1 MIELRFRLKLR
12 SKTLITIS
20 TGISYT
26 SGADIPFFRSPN
38 GKYIIPGSTVK
49 GVLRRCASRVAPLLG
64 LTSCGEIEPAKIWGK
79 HADMVKSGTQ
89 LPELDGRHVC
99 HVCHLMGAP
108 GIIRSRLHVP
118 QFICKFED
126 SPLIHT
132 RIRIDDRSLTVSEG
146 GLFVLEAFPPG
157 TEFEPSHDVIIYA
170 KDEDE
175 AVWSQNLFL
184 AAVANLRYEVI
195 GRGAMV
201 DVKIEK
207 YNKSFANKHEISRTL
222 IQILSDWGD
231 QIENL

>member
-12 SKTLITIS
+12 SKTLITVS

-49 GVLRRCASRVAPLLG
+49 GVLRRCANRVAPLLG
-64 LTSCGEIEPAKIWGK
+64 LTSCGEIEPSKIWK
-79 HADMVKSGTQ
+79 RHAEMAKSGIQ
-89 LPELDGRHVC
+89 LLELDGRRVC

-118 QFICKFED
+118 QFTCKLEE
-126 SPLIHT
+126 PPIIYT

-146 GLFVLEAFPPG
+146 GLFTLEAFPPD
-157 TEFEPSHDVIIYA
+157 TEFEPSHDVVIYA
-170 KDEDE
+170 KDEEE
-175 AVWSQNLFL
+175 AIWSQNLFL
-184 AAVANLRYEVI
+184 AAVADLRYEVI

-207 YNKSFANKHEISRTL
+207 CDKKFASKHEISRTL
-222 IQILSDWGD
+222 IEMLSDWGD
-231 QIENL
+231 